1 MKVPMTAGA
10 VGALAVAG
18 AVAAVTLT
26 TGGTHAGVPTKVN
39 LVSATS
45 AMTSA
50 DQVALNYAAQTYPGA
65 GTASVLK
72 TEADTEHGVPVYDVT
87 VMAPNG
93 TTYSLSI
100 RASNDSV
107 LSAHP
112 VESQPAP
119 RTSAIA
125 PLPTTGSVDVQTPEP
140 TASPGATDVK
150 QTPEPAQS
158 PEPAQTPKPAS
169 ADSPDA
175 TGSQTSQP
183 SSQSSTDQQQKTQ
196 SGSDG

>member
-39 LVSATS
+39 LVSATT

-50 DQVALNYAAQTYPGA
+50 DQAALSYAATNYSGT
-65 GTASVLK
+65 GTAAVLK

-87 VMAPNG
+87 VTAPNG
-93 TTYSLSI
+93 ITYSISI
-100 RASNDSV
+100 RTSNDSV
-107 LSAHP
+107 LAAHP
-112 VESQPAP
+112 AESQPTPA
-119 RTSAIA
+119 TSAVA
-125 PLPTTGSVDVQTPEP
+125 PQTTTPSVDVQTPEP
-140 TASPGATDVK
+140 TASSTGAPEPK
-150 QTPEPAQS
+150 QSSEPAQS

-175 TGSQTSQP
+175 QGTQTTQP
-183 SSQSSTDQQQKTQ
+183 NSQSSTDQQQSQPGT
-196 SGSDG
+196 DG